1 MLSPLQVMAH
11 PHDIELEPIE
21 ISEPVPTRHS
31 RGYGLFPGS
40 RAVSFRE
47 ADEQLE
53 AFVRSAGPEH
63 DETLIRYFH
72 RRVLRQGAAL
82 KPAMREL
89 EHSRVQ
95 LLE

>member
-1 MLSPLQVMAH
+1 MAH

-31 RGYGLFPGS
+31 WGYDLFPGS
-40 RAVSFRE
+40 RPLSFRE
-47 ADEQLE
+47 VDEQLE

-63 DETLIRYFH
+63 DETLIRYFPRH
-72 RRVLRQGAAL
+72 VLWQEATL

-89 EHSRVQ
+89 DHARVQ

>member
-1 MLSPLQVMAH
+1 MAH
-11 PHDIELEPIE
+11 LHDIELEPIE

-31 RGYGLFPGS
+31 PGYDLLLGS
-40 RAVSFRE
+40 RPASFRE
-47 ADEQLE
+47 ADEKLE
-53 AFVRSAGPEH
+53 ACVRSVGPEH
-63 DETLIRYFH
+63 DQTLIRYFH
-72 RRVLRQGAAL
+72 RRVLRQEATL